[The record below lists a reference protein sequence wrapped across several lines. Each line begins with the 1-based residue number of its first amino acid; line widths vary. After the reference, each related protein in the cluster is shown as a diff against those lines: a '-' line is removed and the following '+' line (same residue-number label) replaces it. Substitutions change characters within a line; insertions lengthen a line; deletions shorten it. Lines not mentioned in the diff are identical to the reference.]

1 MAIKRPKGTAGTLVV
16 LEHASKILDGNPLGD
31 AHVRKLGVW
40 LPPQYD
46 QGIGK
51 SGRGGRGRRFP
62 VLWDLVGFTGSGLV
76 HTGWKPFSDNVPERA
91 ARLIHEQKTGPAIIV
106 FPDCF
111 TALGGNQYVNS
122 SAIGNYADYLIKEL
136 IPFVDGEFRTLASR
150 EHRGCFGK
158 SSGGYGSII
167 HGMKY
172 AKHWGAIA
180 DHSGDAYFDFVYWH
194 DWPNT
199 LNTLAK
205 HRALKRK
212 PGPVNMRREARYRGA
227 SAGFDDGRIK
237 RFLEHVWKKE
247 KLSAAEGHCI
257 MNICMAAT
265 YDPDP
270 KAPLGFRVPFNLE
283 TGEALTER
291 WNNWRRHDPVNL
303 VEKYRAN
310 LKSLRGIYIDCGWRD
325 QFYIHY
331 GSRMLSRRLA
341 EAGIGHSYEEFD
353 DDHSD
358 VDYRMDTSL
367 PFLYRALKP

>member
-1 MAIKRPKGTAGTLVV
+1 MAIKRPKGKAGTLFV
-16 LEHASKILDGNPLGD
+16 LEHTSKILQGNPLGD

-46 QGIGK
+46 QGVTK
-51 SGRGGRGRRFP
+51 YGRGGPGRRFP
-62 VLWDLVGFTGSGLV
+62 VLWDLVGFTGSGLA
-76 HTGWKPFSDNVPERA
+76 HTAWKPFGDNVPERA
-91 ARLIHEQKTGPAIIV
+91 ARLIHERKMGPAIIV

-111 TALGGNQYVNS
+111 TALGGNQYINS
-122 SAIGNYADYLIKEL
+122 TAIGNYADYLTQEL
-136 IPFVDGEFRTLASR
+136 IPFVDGEFRTLARR

-172 AKHWGAIA
+172 AKYWGAIA

-199 LNTLAK
+199 LDTLAQ
-205 HRALKRK
+205 HRAAKRK
-212 PGPVNMRREARYRGA
+212 SGPADMRREARYRGA
-227 SAGFDDGRIK
+227 AEGYDDGRIK
-237 RFLEHVWKKE
+237 RFLDHVWKKE
-247 KLSAAEGHCI
+247 KLSTAEGHCI
-257 MNICMAAT
+257 MNLCMAAS

-283 TGEALTER
+283 TGEVVPGR
-291 WNNWRRHDPVNL
+291 WSNWRRHDPVNL

-325 QFYIHY
+325 QYHIHY
-331 GSRMLSRRLA
+331 GSRMLSARLA
-341 EAGIGHSYEEFD
+341 AAGIRHTYEEFD
-353 DDHSD
+353 DNHSD
-358 VDYRMDTSL
+358 VDYRMDVSL